1 VASNL
6 ENDDRGAYYVVDSGE
21 QTGKPKVVI
30 FGSLNNGASVQS
42 YGNMMLEQLI
52 NQQVEPESKINL
64 SFSIWPL
71 QQSVLIQSFFNPTV
85 ANVLAWF
92 TVALIICYQYIM
104 IH

>member
-42 YGNMMLEQLI
+42 YGNMMLE
-52 NQQVEPESKINL
+52 
-64 SFSIWPL
+64 
-71 QQSVLIQSFFNPTV
+71 
-85 ANVLAWF
+85 
-92 TVALIICYQYIM
+92 
-104 IH
+104 